1 MQNHVQT
8 CCKCDKQNHFARMCL
23 TKVPPLQ
30 QRQQPHVNQ
39 VTSDP
44 DSSSDDEYLYV
55 LNQDTHGSKIL
66 KMSVMIN
73 EISVDMIINTSASI
87 DILDETA

>member
-1 MQNHVQT
+1 
-8 CCKCDKQNHFARMCL
+8 MCL

-55 LNQDTHGSKIL
+55 LNQDIHGSKIL

-73 EISVDMIINTSASI
+73 EISVDMIINTRLSASI